1 MRYTEFIR
9 IYSEWLRNL
18 SLLSKEH
25 NRHAETHHETNNVT
39 EQLRRFDRTMA
50 DETHHETNNVTEQLR
65 HFNRTM
71 ADASLEPFVEIP
83 LNRDAAFQIPKK
95 QSDLVYNSEQSV
107 GSRKQNDSVC
117 NAGRDEGSKLKT
129 NRNSETN
136 LEMSVTSRQNQKLAM
151 AQWKLAQLEAMQ
163 LLLDEQHKLETEMRE
178 KEFKTEMARLQ
189 MKKEIIDAQ
198 EEVGMCALESQYSQV
213 DDDHALERRSLQS
226 LNIESQTL
234 HQKMEKFFSFLSSVV
249 ITNQNHGSWM
259 KIWLTKTQKLLMWT
273 TMSELTVK

>member
-1 MRYTEFIR
+1 MSDPIKYAETITRRDALSSIFESYKEASVKYSECLEREEDKKAVQKLRESEVLRYTEFIR

-65 HFNRTM
+65 
-71 ADASLEPFVEIP
+71 AIVEIP

-95 QSDLVYNSEQSV
+95 QSDLVCNSEQSV

-117 NAGRDEGSKLKT
+117 NAGRNEGSKLKT

-136 LEMSVTSRQNQKLAM
+136 LKMSVTSRQSQKLAM
-151 AQWKLAQLEAMQ
+151 SQWKLAQLEARQ
-163 LLLDEQHKLETEMRE
+163 LLFDEQHKLETEMRE

-198 EEVGMCALESQYSQV
+198 EEVGICAPESQYP
-213 DDDHALERRSLQS
+213 
-226 LNIESQTL
+226 
-234 HQKMEKFFSFLSSVV
+234 
-249 ITNQNHGSWM
+249 
-259 KIWLTKTQKLLMWT
+259 
-273 TMSELTVK
+273 

>member
-1 MRYTEFIR
+1 LF
-9 IYSEWLRNL
+9 
-18 SLLSKEH
+18 
-25 NRHAETHHETNNVT
+25 
-39 EQLRRFDRTMA
+39 
-50 DETHHETNNVTEQLR
+50 
-65 HFNRTM
+65 
-71 ADASLEPFVEIP
+71 EIP
-83 LNRDAAFQIPKK
+83 LNRDAAFQIPNK
-95 QSDLVYNSEQSV
+95 QSDLVYNSEQCV

-117 NAGRDEGSKLKT
+117 NAGRSEGSKLKT

-136 LEMSVTSRQNQKLAM
+136 LKMSVTSRQSQKLAM
-151 AQWKLAQLEAMQ
+151 AQWKLAQLEARQ

-234 HQKMEKFFSFLSSVV
+234 HQKMEKFFSSEFPVDCCNHKPEPRKLDENLV
-249 ITNQNHGSWM
+249 NQDLKTVDVDKDVRVNR
-259 KIWLTKTQKLLMWT
+259 KVTKEQTTQNLGDNVHTEKSELHRILERQTLLM
-273 TMSELTVK
+273 ERQQATVA

>member
-1 MRYTEFIR
+1 
-9 IYSEWLRNL
+9 LRNL

-189 MKKEIIDAQ
+189 MKK
-198 EEVGMCALESQYSQV
+198 
-213 DDDHALERRSLQS
+213 
-226 LNIESQTL
+226 
-234 HQKMEKFFSFLSSVV
+234 
-249 ITNQNHGSWM
+249 
-259 KIWLTKTQKLLMWT
+259 
-273 TMSELTVK
+273 

>member
-1 MRYTEFIR
+1 MSDPNKYAETITRRDALSSIFESYKKLASVKYSEYLEREEDNKAVQKLRESEVLRYTEFIR

-50 DETHHETNNVTEQLR
+50 D
-65 HFNRTM
+65 
-71 ADASLEPFVEIP
+71 AALEPFVEIP

-117 NAGRDEGSKLKT
+117 NAGRSEGSKLKT

-136 LEMSVTSRQNQKLAM
+136 LKCQ
-151 AQWKLAQLEAMQ
+151 
-163 LLLDEQHKLETEMRE
+163 
-178 KEFKTEMARLQ
+178 
-189 MKKEIIDAQ
+189 
-198 EEVGMCALESQYSQV
+198 
-213 DDDHALERRSLQS
+213 
-226 LNIESQTL
+226 
-234 HQKMEKFFSFLSSVV
+234 
-249 ITNQNHGSWM
+249 
-259 KIWLTKTQKLLMWT
+259 
-273 TMSELTVK
+273 